1 MKNKNHLK
9 EIIDFDKSVKKTEK
23 SLIFND
29 EFFKE
34 CQIVKYRFLFE
45 EYDILYFKFG
55 TYCKNWRGDIF
66 FIEKLNFSDKYQ
78 YQWHSAF
85 KFLLN
90 DTDRFILNGIDGF
103 ILNDIDGFIL
113 NDIDGFVLND
123 IDGYENMLTL
133 SKYDKKIRLVFD
145 THTRAEFQDITIAYS
160 FDELIDGLYLSDN

>member
-9 EIIDFDKSVKKTEK
+9 EIIDFDKSVKKAEK

-29 EFFKE
+29 KFFKE
-34 CQIVKYRFLFE
+34 CEIVKYRFLFE
-45 EYDILYFKFG
+45 EYDILYFKTG
-55 TYCKNWRGDIF
+55 TCCKNWRGDIF

-85 KFLLN
+85 K
-90 DTDRFILNGIDGF
+90 
-103 ILNDIDGFIL
+103 
-113 NDIDGFVLND
+113 FVLND

>member
-34 CQIVKYRFLFE
+34 CGIVKYHFLFE
-45 EYDILYFKFG
+45 EYDILYFKTG
-55 TYCKNWRGDIF
+55 TCCKNWRGDIF

-85 KFLLN
+85 K
-90 DTDRFILNGIDGF
+90 
-103 ILNDIDGFIL
+103 
-113 NDIDGFVLND
+113 FVLND

-145 THTRAEFQDITIAYS
+145 THTRAEFQYITIAYS

>member
-9 EIIDFDKSVKKTEK
+9 EIIDFEKSIKRTEK

-34 CQIVKYRFLFE
+34 CEIVKYRFLFE
-45 EYDILYFKFG
+45 EYDTLYFKFG
-55 TYCKNWRGDIF
+55 TCCKNWRGDIF

-78 YQWHSAF
+78 YQWHSV
-85 KFLLN
+85 
-90 DTDRFILNGIDGF
+90 FI
-103 ILNDIDGFIL
+103 
-113 NDIDGFVLND
+113 FVLNN

-133 SKYDKKIRLVFD
+133 SKRDKKIRLVFD

>member
-34 CQIVKYRFLFE
+34 CGIVKYHFLFE
-45 EYDILYFKFG
+45 EYDILYFKTG
-55 TYCKNWRGDIF
+55 TCCKNWRGDIF

-78 YQWHSAF
+78 YQWHSV
-85 KFLLN
+85 
-90 DTDRFILNGIDGF
+90 FI
-103 ILNDIDGFIL
+103 
-113 NDIDGFVLND
+113 FVLND

-133 SKYDKKIRLVFD
+133 SKRDKKIRLVFD

>member
-1 MKNKNHLK
+1 MENKNHLK
-9 EIIDFDKSVKKTEK
+9 EIIDFEKSIKRTGK

-29 EFFKE
+29 EFFNE
-34 CQIVKYRFLFE
+34 CEIVKYRFLFE

-55 TYCKNWRGDIF
+55 TCCKNWRGNIF

-85 KFLLN
+85 KF
-90 DTDRFILNGIDGF
+90 
-103 ILNDIDGFIL
+103 
-113 NDIDGFVLND
+113 VLND

-133 SKYDKKIRLVFD
+133 SKYDKKIHLVFD
-145 THTRAEFQDITIAYS
+145 THTRAEFQSIIIAYS

>member
-34 CQIVKYRFLFE
+34 CGIVKYHFLFE
-45 EYDILYFKFG
+45 EYDILYFKTG
-55 TYCKNWRGDIF
+55 TCCKNWRGDIF

-90 DTDRFILNGIDGF
+90 DIDRF
-103 ILNDIDGFIL
+103 ILNDIDE
-113 NDIDGFVLND
+113 FVLND
-123 IDGYENMLTL
+123 IDGYENMLTF

-145 THTRAEFQDITIAYS
+145 THTRAEFQYITIAYS

>member
-34 CQIVKYRFLFE
+34 CGIVKYRFLFE
-45 EYDILYFKFG
+45 EYDILYFKTG
-55 TYCKNWRGDIF
+55 TCCKNWRGDIF

-85 KFLLN
+85 K
-90 DTDRFILNGIDGF
+90 
-103 ILNDIDGFIL
+103 
-113 NDIDGFVLND
+113 FVLND

>member
-1 MKNKNHLK
+1 MENKNHLK
-9 EIIDFDKSVKKTEK
+9 EIIDFDKSVKKAEK

-55 TYCKNWRGDIF
+55 TCCKNWRGNIF

-85 KFLLN
+85 K
-90 DTDRFILNGIDGF
+90 
-103 ILNDIDGFIL
+103 
-113 NDIDGFVLND
+113 FVLND

>member
-1 MKNKNHLK
+1 MENKNHLK

-34 CQIVKYRFLFE
+34 CQIMKYRFLFE

-55 TYCKNWRGDIF
+55 TCCKNWRGDIF

-90 DTDRFILNGIDGF
+90 DTDRFILNGIDGL
-103 ILNDIDGFIL
+103 I
-113 NDIDGFVLND
+113 LND

>member
-9 EIIDFDKSVKKTEK
+9 EIIDFEKSIKRTEK

-34 CQIVKYRFLFE
+34 CEIVKYRFLFE
-45 EYDILYFKFG
+45 EYDTLYFKFG
-55 TYCKNWRGDIF
+55 TCCKNWRGDIF

-85 KFLLN
+85 K
-90 DTDRFILNGIDGF
+90 
-103 ILNDIDGFIL
+103 
-113 NDIDGFVLND
+113 FVLND

-160 FDELIDGLYLSDN
+160 FDELIDELYLSDN

>member
-29 EFFKE
+29 KFFKE
-34 CQIVKYRFLFE
+34 CGIVKYHFLFE
-45 EYDILYFKFG
+45 EYDILYFKTG
-55 TYCKNWRGDIF
+55 TCCKNWRGDIF

-90 DTDRFILNGIDGF
+90 DTDR
-103 ILNDIDGFIL
+103 FIL

-160 FDELIDGLYLSDN
+160 FDELIDVLYLSDN

>member
-34 CQIVKYRFLFE
+34 CGIVKYHFLFE

-55 TYCKNWRGDIF
+55 TCCKNWRGDIF

-85 KFLLN
+85 K
-90 DTDRFILNGIDGF
+90 
-103 ILNDIDGFIL
+103 
-113 NDIDGFVLND
+113 FVLND

-145 THTRAEFQDITIAYS
+145 THTRAEFQSITIAYS

>member
-1 MKNKNHLK
+1 MENRNHLK
-9 EIIDFDKSVKKTEK
+9 EIIDFEKSIKRTEK

-45 EYDILYFKFG
+45 EYDTLYFKFG
-55 TYCKNWRGDIF
+55 TCCKNWRGNIF

-85 KFLLN
+85 KF
-90 DTDRFILNGIDGF
+90 
-103 ILNDIDGFIL
+103 
-113 NDIDGFVLND
+113 VLND

-133 SKYDKKIRLVFD
+133 SKHDKKIRLVFD

>member
-9 EIIDFDKSVKKTEK
+9 EIIDFEKSIKRTEK

-34 CQIVKYRFLFE
+34 CEIVKYRFLFE
-45 EYDILYFKFG
+45 EYDTLYFKFG
-55 TYCKNWRGDIF
+55 TCCKNWRGDIF

-78 YQWHSAF
+78 HQWHSAF
-85 KFLLN
+85 K
-90 DTDRFILNGIDGF
+90 
-103 ILNDIDGFIL
+103 
-113 NDIDGFVLND
+113 FVLND

-133 SKYDKKIRLVFD
+133 SHDKKIRLVFD

>member
-1 MKNKNHLK
+1 MENRNHLK
-9 EIIDFDKSVKKTEK
+9 EIIDFQKSIKRTEK

-34 CQIVKYRFLFE
+34 CEIVKYRFLFE
-45 EYDILYFKFG
+45 EYDTLYFKFG
-55 TYCKNWRGDIF
+55 TCCKNWRGNIF

-85 KFLLN
+85 K
-90 DTDRFILNGIDGF
+90 
-103 ILNDIDGFIL
+103 
-113 NDIDGFVLND
+113 FVLND

>member
-1 MKNKNHLK
+1 MENKNHLK

-34 CQIVKYRFLFE
+34 CGIVKYRFLFE
-45 EYDILYFKFG
+45 EYDILYFKTG
-55 TYCKNWRGDIF
+55 TCCKNWRGDIF

-85 KFLLN
+85 KF
-90 DTDRFILNGIDGF
+90 
-103 ILNDIDGFIL
+103 
-113 NDIDGFVLND
+113 VLND

-133 SKYDKKIRLVFD
+133 SKYDKKIRLYLILMQ
-145 THTRAEFQDITIAYS
+145 EQS
-160 FDELIDGLYLSDN
+160 FKILQLRIVLMN

>member
-34 CQIVKYRFLFE
+34 CQIMKYRFLFE

-55 TYCKNWRGDIF
+55 TCCKNWRGDIF

-90 DTDRFILNGIDGF
+90 DTDRFILNGIDGL
-103 ILNDIDGFIL
+103 I
-113 NDIDGFVLND
+113 LND

-145 THTRAEFQDITIAYS
+145 THTRAEFQYITIAYS

>member
-1 MKNKNHLK
+1 MENKNHLK
-9 EIIDFDKSVKKTEK
+9 EIIDFEKSIKRTEK

-34 CQIVKYRFLFE
+34 CEIVKYRFLFE

-55 TYCKNWRGDIF
+55 TCCKNWRGDIF

-85 KFLLN
+85 K
-90 DTDRFILNGIDGF
+90 
-103 ILNDIDGFIL
+103 
-113 NDIDGFVLND
+113 FVLND

-145 THTRAEFQDITIAYS
+145 THTRAEFQSITIAYS

>member
-1 MKNKNHLK
+1 MENKNHLK
-9 EIIDFDKSVKKTEK
+9 EIIDFDKSEKKTEK

-34 CQIVKYRFLFE
+34 CGIVKYHFLFE

-55 TYCKNWRGDIF
+55 TCCKNWRGDIF

-85 KFLLN
+85 K
-90 DTDRFILNGIDGF
+90 
-103 ILNDIDGFIL
+103 
-113 NDIDGFVLND
+113 FVLND

-145 THTRAEFQDITIAYS
+145 THTRAEFQYITIAYS
-160 FDELIDGLYLSDN
+160 FDELIDGLYLSDFI

>member
-34 CQIVKYRFLFE
+34 CQIMKYRFLFE

-55 TYCKNWRGDIF
+55 TCCKNWRGDIF
-66 FIEKLNFSDKYQ
+66 FIEKFNFSDKYQ
-78 YQWHSAF
+78 YQWHSV
-85 KFLLN
+85 
-90 DTDRFILNGIDGF
+90 FI
-103 ILNDIDGFIL
+103 
-113 NDIDGFVLND
+113 FVLND

>member
-34 CQIVKYRFLFE
+34 CGIVKYHFLFE
-45 EYDILYFKFG
+45 EYDILYFKTG
-55 TYCKNWRGDIF
+55 TCCKNWRGDIF

-85 KFLLN
+85 K
-90 DTDRFILNGIDGF
+90 
-103 ILNDIDGFIL
+103 
-113 NDIDGFVLND
+113 FVLND

-160 FDELIDGLYLSDN
+160 FNELIDGLYLSDN

>member
-1 MKNKNHLK
+1 MENKNHLK
-9 EIIDFDKSVKKTEK
+9 EIIDFEKSIKRTGK

-29 EFFKE
+29 EFFNE
-34 CQIVKYRFLFE
+34 CEIVKYRFLFE

-55 TYCKNWRGDIF
+55 TCCKNWRGDIF

-78 YQWHSAF
+78 YQWHSV
-85 KFLLN
+85 
-90 DTDRFILNGIDGF
+90 FI
-103 ILNDIDGFIL
+103 
-113 NDIDGFVLND
+113 FVLNN

>member
-1 MKNKNHLK
+1 MENKNHLK
-9 EIIDFDKSVKKTEK
+9 EIIDFEKSIKRTEK

-34 CQIVKYRFLFE
+34 CGIVKYHFLFE

-55 TYCKNWRGDIF
+55 TCCKNWRGDIF

-85 KFLLN
+85 K
-90 DTDRFILNGIDGF
+90 
-103 ILNDIDGFIL
+103 
-113 NDIDGFVLND
+113 FVLND

-160 FDELIDGLYLSDN
+160 FDELIDGLYLSNN

>member
-1 MKNKNHLK
+1 MENKNHLK
-9 EIIDFDKSVKKTEK
+9 EIIDFEKSIKRTEK

-34 CQIVKYRFLFE
+34 CEIVKYRFLFE
-45 EYDILYFKFG
+45 EYDTLYFKFG
-55 TYCKNWRGDIF
+55 TCCKNWRGDIF

-78 YQWHSAF
+78 YQWHLAF
-85 KFLLN
+85 K
-90 DTDRFILNGIDGF
+90 
-103 ILNDIDGFIL
+103 
-113 NDIDGFVLND
+113 FVLND

-145 THTRAEFQDITIAYS
+145 THTRAEFQDITITYS

>member
-55 TYCKNWRGDIF
+55 TCCKNWRGDIF

-85 KFLLN
+85 K
-90 DTDRFILNGIDGF
+90 
-103 ILNDIDGFIL
+103 
-113 NDIDGFVLND
+113 FVLND

-145 THTRAEFQDITIAYS
+145 THTRAEFQSITIAYS
-160 FDELIDGLYLSDN
+160 FDELIDGLYLNNN

>member
-1 MKNKNHLK
+1 MENKNHLK
-9 EIIDFDKSVKKTEK
+9 EIIDIGKSVKKTEK

-34 CQIVKYRFLFE
+34 CGIVKYHFLFE
-45 EYDILYFKFG
+45 EYDILYFKTG
-55 TYCKNWRGDIF
+55 TCCKNWRGDIF

-85 KFLLN
+85 K
-90 DTDRFILNGIDGF
+90 
-103 ILNDIDGFIL
+103 
-113 NDIDGFVLND
+113 FVLND

>member
-1 MKNKNHLK
+1 MENKNHLK
-9 EIIDFDKSVKKTEK
+9 EIIDFEKSIKRTEK

-34 CQIVKYRFLFE
+34 CEIVKYRFLFE
-45 EYDILYFKFG
+45 EYDTLYFKFG
-55 TYCKNWRGDIF
+55 TCCKNWRGDIF

-85 KFLLN
+85 K
-90 DTDRFILNGIDGF
+90 
-103 ILNDIDGFIL
+103 
-113 NDIDGFVLND
+113 FVLND

>member
-1 MKNKNHLK
+1 MKSKKYLFKRIFDMKNKNHLK
-9 EIIDFDKSVKKTEK
+9 EIIDFEKSIKRTEK

-34 CQIVKYRFLFE
+34 CEIVKYRFLFE

-55 TYCKNWRGDIF
+55 TCCKNWRGDIF

-85 KFLLN
+85 KF
-90 DTDRFILNGIDGF
+90 
-103 ILNDIDGFIL
+103 
-113 NDIDGFVLND
+113 VLND

-133 SKYDKKIRLVFD
+133 SKYDKKIHLVFD
-145 THTRAEFQDITIAYS
+145 THTRAEFQSIIIAYS

>member
-9 EIIDFDKSVKKTEK
+9 EIIDFEKSIKRTEK

-55 TYCKNWRGDIF
+55 TCCKNWRGDIF

-78 YQWHSAF
+78 YQWHSV
-85 KFLLN
+85 
-90 DTDRFILNGIDGF
+90 FI
-103 ILNDIDGFIL
+103 
-113 NDIDGFVLND
+113 FVLNN

>member
-1 MKNKNHLK
+1 MENKNHLK
-9 EIIDFDKSVKKTEK
+9 EIIDFEKSIKRTEK

-34 CQIVKYRFLFE
+34 CEIVKYRFLFE

-55 TYCKNWRGDIF
+55 TCCKNWRGDIF

-78 YQWHSAF
+78 YQWHSV
-85 KFLLN
+85 
-90 DTDRFILNGIDGF
+90 FI
-103 ILNDIDGFIL
+103 
-113 NDIDGFVLND
+113 FVLND

-133 SKYDKKIRLVFD
+133 SKRDKKIRLVFD

>member
-1 MKNKNHLK
+1 MENKNHLK

-34 CQIVKYRFLFE
+34 CGIVKYHFLFE
-45 EYDILYFKFG
+45 EYDILYFKTG
-55 TYCKNWRGDIF
+55 TCCKNWRGDIF

-85 KFLLN
+85 K
-90 DTDRFILNGIDGF
+90 
-103 ILNDIDGFIL
+103 
-113 NDIDGFVLND
+113 FVLND

-145 THTRAEFQDITIAYS
+145 THTRAEFQYITIAYS